1 MLNYLVTEPL
11 VFPFKYTI
19 PRPKV
24 DMETGAELDIS
35 ANDWYALSILNSA
48 GGGFVHLHF
57 KRLLRCHGYLLWH
70 LIERRRSHLFFGR
83 YFISQL
89 LELNRGCA
97 HRAR

>member
-48 GGGFVHLHF
+48 GWVV
-57 KRLLRCHGYLLWH
+57 
-70 LIERRRSHLFFGR
+70 
-83 YFISQL
+83 
-89 LELNRGCA
+89 
-97 HRAR
+97 